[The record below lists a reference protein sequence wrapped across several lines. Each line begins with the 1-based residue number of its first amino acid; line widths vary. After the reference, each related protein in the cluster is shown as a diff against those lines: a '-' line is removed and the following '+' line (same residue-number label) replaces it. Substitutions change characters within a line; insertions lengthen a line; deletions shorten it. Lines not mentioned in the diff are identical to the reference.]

1 MKSEKANKRAVINAV
16 SSNLPQIDFKSK
28 YAELRDLYHDLQQK
42 NHALTI
48 ANERLFLQNR
58 EKDRFM
64 DIASHDFQLPLSA
77 ISMMSEA
84 LVKKELLS
92 GSVEETRVFGMI
104 QDACLELKS
113 LLANYLSAN
122 LSETGRMK
130 LFFSEVDI
138 GFLTGGI
145 VNRYAHFAAKKAIQL
160 HFNTTENFLVR
171 TDRECCAQIIEN
183 LLSNAIKYTGHG
195 KNVTVLVMDNQEETK
210 IVVADEGPG
219 ISEEEQHLL
228 FKRFQK
234 LSPRPTG
241 GELSTGLGLSIV
253 KYLAEQLQG
262 SISVESEPGKGSVFT
277 LHLPNAQL

>member
-1 MKSEKANKRAVINAV
+1 
-16 SSNLPQIDFKSK
+16 
-28 YAELRDLYHDLQQK
+28 
-42 NHALTI
+42 
-48 ANERLFLQNR
+48 
-58 EKDRFM
+58 
-64 DIASHDFQLPLSA
+64 
-77 ISMMSEA
+77 
-84 LVKKELLS
+84 
-92 GSVEETRVFGMI
+92 
-104 QDACLELKS
+104 
-113 LLANYLSAN
+113 
-122 LSETGRMK
+122 
-130 LFFSEVDI
+130 
-138 GFLTGGI
+138 
-145 VNRYAHFAAKKAIQL
+145 
-160 HFNTTENFLVR
+160 
-171 TDRECCAQIIEN
+171 